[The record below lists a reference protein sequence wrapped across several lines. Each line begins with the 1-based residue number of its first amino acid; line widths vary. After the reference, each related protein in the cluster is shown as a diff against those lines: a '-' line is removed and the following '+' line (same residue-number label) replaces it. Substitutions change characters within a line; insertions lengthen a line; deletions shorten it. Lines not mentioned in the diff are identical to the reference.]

1 VITKTTEEIYAALMS
16 VPTAATTHEF
26 DELVTLMI
34 EMNAHIDELERA
46 IGNVPERENGDNKVT
61 AERSFPTFKGLKM
74 TTEMTTESD
83 VTGEATPHPMDYYER
98 EVTTN
103 KAGDTAVYE
112 SKPRKS
118 FADLRSKMS
127 PEAQERAAARTKD
140 MLEIDSLITQR
151 DALVKALKLIAAKD
165 GYTNLDPE
173 GDNDKDYG
181 RGAAYAYG
189 VCASIAH
196 AALDRTE
203 GQR

>member
-1 VITKTTEEIYAALMS
+1 MS
-16 VPTAATTHEF
+16 QVEAPEQVWIDFRDDPASGRWRVYTAPNPFAEVKYIH
-26 DELVTLMI
+26 
-34 EMNAHIDELERA
+34 AH
-46 IGNVPERENGDNKVT
+46 
-61 AERSFPTFKGLKM
+61 
-74 TTEMTTESD
+74 
-83 VTGEATPHPMDYYER
+83 
-98 EVTTN
+98 
-103 KAGDTAVYE
+103 
-112 SKPRKS
+112 
-118 FADLRSKMS
+118 
-127 PEAQERAAARTKD
+127 
-140 MLEIDSLITQR
+140 SLIEQR